1 MARPRV
7 VIARH
12 LPEAGRELLAEGF
25 EVDDG
30 PGDLQE
36 RVRGADALIADPTVP
51 VDAELLDAAGGSLKV
66 VANFAVGYD
75 NVDLEACRERGV
87 VVTNTPDV
95 LTNATAELAVALMLA
110 AARRMGEAERM
121 VRAGKWTGWEPG
133 QLLGRELSGS
143 VVGIVG
149 LGRIGTRVAELLR
162 GFEVTLLYTAR
173 SPHPERAARLGAER
187 VTLDELLARSDFVS
201 LHAPLTPE
209 TRHLIDAAA
218 LGRMKP
224 GAVLVNTSR
233 GGLVDSAA
241 LAAALSA
248 EGSLFAAGLDV
259 YEQEPQVPP
268 ELTARDDV
276 VLLPHIGS
284 ATREAREGMA
294 RLAAENVIAVLEG
307 AAADHSCGLA
317 PSRSRRSALADP
329 SGASMRTRS
338 AASGSKDG
346 SAS

>member
-1 MARPRV
+1 MASPRV

-12 LPEAGRELLAEGF
+12 LPEAGRALLAAQF
-25 EVDDG
+25 DLDDG
-30 PGDLQE
+30 GAGDLTA
-36 RVRGADALIADPTVP
+36 RVAGASAIVADPTVP
-51 VDAELLDAAGGSLKV
+51 VDAELLEAAGESLEV

-75 NVDLEACRERGV
+75 NIDLAACGARGV

-110 AARRMGEAERM
+110 AARRIGEAERM
-121 VRAGKWTGWEPG
+121 VRAGEWGGWEPG

-162 GFEVTLLYTAR
+162 GFAVQLLYTAR
-173 SPHPERAARLGAER
+173 SPRPQGAAGPSAEHVRL
-187 VTLDELLARSDFVS
+187 DDLLARSDFVT
-201 LHAPLTPE
+201 LHVPLTPQ
-209 TRHLIDAAA
+209 TRHLIDGRA

-241 LAAALSA
+241 LATALIDGPLS
-248 EGSLFAAGLDV
+248 AAGLDV
-259 YEQEPQVPP
+259 YEDEPRVPP
-268 ELTARDDV
+268 DLVGLDNV

-284 ATREAREGMA
+284 ATREARDGMA
-294 RLAAENVIAVLEG
+294 RLVAANVIAVLAGRDPCTPVE
-307 AAADHSCGLA
+307 SE
-317 PSRSRRSALADP
+317 SRS
-329 SGASMRTRS
+329 
-338 AASGSKDG
+338 
-346 SAS
+346 